1 SMPFSPNLE
10 NEVMMNPDKILEKMR
25 ELAQF

>member
-1 SMPFSPNLE
+1 SPNLE